1 MSVEHKLASQS
12 LSTHDHDGT
21 NDSEVGDVVRI
32 VRVTK
37 KKVVETRPSG
47 EEEQDEDETSLV
59 NNVEPVPLSP
69 FEKIK
74 LETDRR
80 TAHGH
85 PVILPT
91 EYGGFGPVYDILAL
105 FQNAVKKQ
113 ILVAYNTLEGLL
125 RYKFAV
131 GNSEV
136 RKFFDWFDVFCD
148 CTLTFLAVEEEEI
161 FPFLE
166 NNGAILQVEVTKIER
181 MKMKDKLAVQLQAID
196 KQRSMFRMLPP
207 GEIIPRITTL
217 VPAFLRSVLD
227 YYDVQSTKLPRAIID
242 ANIEM
247 AKAISLRSRVM
258 RALKTR
264 PNYGVYIIF
273 MSHWLTGMKL
283 KGWKNDFLGLVQ
295 AFRYEQWS
303 RKFAHTYQAIPGKL
317 LSTLMA
323 ETAAGDSTDGSSSNL
338 SFYLNRKKNA
348 YKV

>member
-1 MSVEHKLASQS
+1 MSFDHKLASQS
-12 LSTHDHDGT
+12 RSVHFDDE
-21 NDSEVGDVVRI
+21 DKPEVGDVVSVVRI
-32 VRVTK
+32 SK
-37 KKVVETRPSG
+37 GHLENGHPLD
-47 EEEQDEDETSLV
+47 EEEQDENETPLI
-59 NNVEPVPLSP
+59 NNIQPVPLSP

-131 GNSEV
+131 GNKEAQ
-136 RKFFDWFDVFCD
+136 KFFDWFDVFCD
-148 CTLTFLAVEEEEI
+148 CTLTFLAIEEEEV

-166 NNGAILQVEVTKIER
+166 NNGAMLQIEVTKIER
-181 MKMKDKLAVQLQAID
+181 MKMKDKLAVQLQTID

-207 GEIIPRITTL
+207 GEIVPRITTL
-217 VPAFLRSVLD
+217 VPAFLRVVLD
-227 YYDVQSTKLPRAIID
+227 YYDVQAGKLPRAIVD
-242 ANIEM
+242 ANIDM
-247 AKAISLRSRVM
+247 TKAISLRSRVM

-264 PNYGVYIIF
+264 PSYGMHIIF
-273 MSHWLTGMKL
+273 MSHWLTGIKL
-283 KGWKNDFLGLVQ
+283 KGWKNDFLGLIE
-295 AFRYEQWS
+295 ALKYEQWS
-303 RKFAHTYQAIPGKL
+303 RNFAHTYQSIPGKL
-317 LSTLMA
+317 LNKLMT
-323 ETAAGDSTDGSSSNL
+323 ETALGDATDGSSSNL
-338 SFYLNRKKNA
+338 SFYLGRKKNA

>member
-1 MSVEHKLASQS
+1 MSFDHKLSS
-12 LSTHDHDGT
+12 RSRPVHF
-21 NDSEVGDVVRI
+21 NDEDKSEVGDVVSLVRI
-32 VRVTK
+32 SK
-37 KKVVETRPSG
+37 KRLENEHPLD
-47 EEEQDEDETSLV
+47 EEEQEENETSLI
-59 NNVEPVPLSP
+59 NNIQPVPLSP

-131 GNSEV
+131 GNNEV

-148 CTLTFLAVEEEEI
+148 CTLTFLAIEEEEV

-166 NNGAILQVEVTKIER
+166 NNGAMLQIEVTKIER
-181 MKMKDKLAVQLQAID
+181 MKMKDKLAVQLQTID

-207 GEIIPRITTL
+207 GEIVPRITTL
-217 VPAFLRSVLD
+217 VPVFLRVVLD
-227 YYDVQSTKLPRAIID
+227 YYEVQAGKLPRAIVD

-264 PNYGVYIIF
+264 PNYGMHIIF
-273 MSHWLTGMKL
+273 MSHWLTGIKL
-283 KGWKNDFLGLVQ
+283 KGWKNDFLSLIE
-295 AFRYEQWS
+295 ALKYEQWS
-303 RKFAHTYQAIPGKL
+303 RNFAHTYQSIPGKL
-317 LSTLMA
+317 LNKLMT
-323 ETAAGDSTDGSSSNL
+323 ETATGDATDGSSSNL

>member
-1 MSVEHKLASQS
+1 MSFDHKLPSQS
-12 LSTHDHDGT
+12 LSNHFDEDD
-21 NDSEVGDVVRI
+21 NKSDVGDVVRV
-32 VRVTK
+32 VRVSK
-37 KKVVETRPSG
+37 QPIVEECPSVEAER
-47 EEEQDEDETSLV
+47 EESVAPIMDTVQ
-59 NNVEPVPLSP
+59 PVPLSP

-136 RKFFDWFDVFCD
+136 KKFFGWFDVFCD
-148 CTLTFLAVEEEEI
+148 CTLTFLAVEEEEV

-166 NNGAILQVEVTKIER
+166 NNGAMLQVEVTKIER
-181 MKMKDKLAVQLQAID
+181 MKMKDKLAVQLQTID
-196 KQRSMFRMLPP
+196 KQRAMFRMLPP
-207 GEIIPRITTL
+207 GEIVPRITTL
-217 VPAFLRSVLD
+217 VPAFLRLILD
-227 YYDVQSTKLPRAIID
+227 YYEIQANKLPRAIVD
-242 ANIEM
+242 ANIDM

-264 PNYGVYIIF
+264 PNYGIHIIF

-283 KGWKNDFLGLVQ
+283 KGWKSDFLGLIE
-295 AFRYEQWS
+295 ALKYEQWS
-303 RKFAHTYQAIPGKL
+303 RNFVSSYQSIPGKL
-317 LSTLMA
+317 LNRLMA
-323 ETAAGDSTDGSSSNL
+323 ETAAGGSNDGSSSNL